1 MRKVAHITKNWV
13 KLAKQET
20 SYGQTLYELYE
31 SGKMSKAT
39 VWSFLFSGIKARRS
53 HKTVHPSVLEAYHR
67 TKADYVHMTNEEI
80 LLRDEEWE
88 KEYGRNRK
96 LVTEEEQIEQL
107 GTLKQEPE
115 EEEEIEKW

>member
-1 MRKVAHITKNWV
+1 MRRVAHITKNWV

-31 SGKMSKAT
+31 SGRMSRAT

-53 HKTVHPSVLEAYHR
+53 HKTVSPSVLESYHR
-67 TKADYVHMTNEEI
+67 TKGDYKHMTNEE
-80 LLRDEEWE
+80 LQERDRLWE
-88 KEYGRNRK
+88 RVYGKDRK
-96 LVTEEEQIEQL
+96 VVTEEEQIEEL
-107 GTLKQEPE
+107 GTLKQQQ